1 MRTIAAVV
9 FAAALAGCQ
18 IPPTAELPPPP
29 LDTGPPPPAP
39 GLGSIWH
46 PEVTANYPATDV
58 RAHFAGELLTVV
70 VQEVS
75 KGTKDASTDTS
86 SQSSI
91 TAQVLGFFGIPAA
104 SFLPSGFDASNIIDS
119 STQHAAKGSGTIKRD
134 GTLTGNVTATVV
146 AVDAHGNLRIQ
157 GQKVVTV
164 NHEDEYLVLS
174 GTVRPEDI
182 LSDNSVPST
191 RVADAH
197 ISYFGRGTAGDKE
210 NVPIVHRLMDWVWP
224 F

>member
-1 MRTIAAVV
+1 MGRALLLLLS
-9 FAAALAGCQ
+9 ALAACQ

-29 LDTGPPPPAP
+29 LEVGPPPPPP

-46 PEVTANYPATDV
+46 PEVPDNYPATDV
-58 RAHFAGELLTVV
+58 RAHFPGELLTVV
-70 VQEVS
+70 VAESS

-91 TAQVLGFFGIPAA
+91 TAKVLAFFGLPAA
-104 SFLPSGFDASNIIDS
+104 SFLPSGFDASDIIDT

-134 GTLTGNVTATVV
+134 GTLTGNLTATVV
-146 AVDAHGNLRIQ
+146 AVDPHGNLRIQ
-157 GQKVVTV
+157 GQKVVSV

-174 GTVRPEDI
+174 GTVRPVDI
-182 LSDNSVPST
+182 LSDNSVLST
-191 RVADAH
+191 RIADAH